1 MSSSLQIWRGL
12 TLGFSAAAGIAVLSL
27 GVRLKSISLSKADQF
42 LVLAFF
48 QHPLS
53 PVFEVFGI
61 AVGAITA
68 STLILQP
75 ILRLLVGFLRTGA
88 FTSMVV
94 VELVWTSILGVLWLA
109 EGILSA
115 HITLRTPFGDASC
128 ESDFLSPNI
137 QQVCNETQVLVGI
150 SFAAWIARECP
161 APLIFGA
168 TLCISVFVPL
178 TPPPPTLAVHT
189 YAITLLVFALNRSHS
204 APVWTSS
211 VVGRHASVVPVG
223 YSASQDAI
231 PLVTTQ
237 PQPNPYPAQGEQQ
250 VLQVCN
256 AAPTP
261 APNSRGDPDAPLPQ
275 APGPYG
281 PSYADSSASLGYH
294 GHSQL

>member
-12 TLGFSAAAGIAVLSL
+12 TLGFSAAAGIVVLSL
-27 GVRLKSISLSKADQF
+27 GVRLKSISLSEADQF

-68 STLILQP
+68 STVIVM
-75 ILRLLVGFLRTGA
+75 LLVGFLRTGA

-128 ESDFLSPNI
+128 ESDFMSPNI

-168 TLCISVFVPL
+168 TLCVSVFVPL

-189 YAITLLVFALNRSHS
+189 YAITLLVFALNQSRGAS
-204 APVWTSS
+204 VWTSS

-250 VLQVCN
+250 VLQMCN

-261 APNSRGDPDAPLPQ
+261 APSSRGDPDAPQVPQ

-281 PSYADSSASLGYH
+281 QSCADSSASLGYH